1 MTSKLLQTIN
11 DHLAKLHGFAY
22 FRPQEGPLGERLS
35 RVVLDAMPEEAE
47 LPHPLDLEVG
57 IGKQEDE
64 SEATLEL
71 RVNGMELVKAPQ
83 VTLAALS
90 DDELADLARYL
101 APIAEERAAE
111 GRPAAT
117 ASACIGE
124 NEAGHHTQGSAAAR
138 LKVAPEWLK
147 SVIPC
152 TDYSYEEIE
161 GKKYIREY
169 FWSKELIERLVKI
182 RSTKTTPEDLQYV
195 TKECCEGDIDWAK
208 DLIARLKSPNR
219 PEQAPR
225 EQQKGQARPAHP
237 RQGQQGAARPSQMK
251 AQQARQAATK
261 AAPAKRAPVQP
272 ATGEAG
278 APAAAN
284 PAGVTPG
291 GGEGERT
298 RSRSRHRKPFRHHGK
313 DAPRKPESPAGP
325 KSSQ

>member
-1 MTSKLLQTIN
+1 MTSRHLDTIN

-22 FRPQEGPLGERLS
+22 FNPSQGALRDKLTKMLLEAL
-35 RVVLDAMPEEAE
+35 PEEAE
-47 LPHPLDLEVG
+47 LQHPFEMEVG
-57 IGKQEDE
+57 IGRGDDE
-64 SEATLEL
+64 TEATLEL
-71 RVNGMELVKAPQ
+71 RVNGADLSKIPQ
-83 VTLAALS
+83 LTLAALS
-90 DDELADLARYL
+90 SDELTDLLGYL
-101 APIAEERAAE
+101 APIAEERATDAAH
-111 GRPAAT
+111 PAAT
-117 ASACIGE
+117 ASVPGGNDE
-124 NEAGHHTQGSAAAR
+124 GHHSQASAAAR
-138 LKVAPEWLK
+138 LKVTPQWLK

-169 FWSKELIERLVKI
+169 FWSKDLIERLVKI

-195 TKECCEGDIDWAK
+195 ANECCDGDFDWAK

-225 EQQKGQARPAHP
+225 EQQRGQGRPGHLK
-237 RQGQQGAARPSQMK
+237 QGGGGQPGGGRPTQMK
-251 AQQARQAATK
+251 AQQARQAAPK
-261 AAPAKRAPVQP
+261 SAPKGAPAQA
-272 ATGEAG
+272 AAG

-284 PAGVTPG
+284 PAGGNSG

-298 RSRSRHRKPFRHHGK
+298 RSRSRHRKPFRNQGK